1 MSSYIVINSTA
12 RENRLALLEN
22 DTIVELHIERAGD
35 RTVVGNIY
43 QGKVVRVLPGMQA
56 AFVDI
61 GLDRTAFLY
70 VSDVHLDF
78 YDISEMMQDRDSDGE
93 RFGDKI
99 ESQENRVPSSPFST
113 RSTPTARIQDLLK
126 EGQQVLVQVA
136 KEPIGTKGARI
147 TSHITLP
154 GRYLVFMPTINHIGV
169 SRRIEDEEERKRLK
183 TLVEDLRPQ
192 DKGFIVRTVSD
203 GATENELLEDMKFL
217 TRLWDEIM
225 CKSDKAGAP
234 YMIHKDLSLSERV
247 IRDIYTPEI
256 DKIVVD
262 SAEEHQKI
270 NKFVDH
276 FLPDASP
283 VIELYQGKE
292 PIFDHYGIE
301 MSIAEA
307 LGRRVWL
314 KSGGYI
320 VIDQMEAL
328 TAIDV
333 NTGSFVGKR
342 NLEDTI
348 LKTNLESVRELV
360 YQMRLR
366 NIGGLIIIDFIDM
379 ERTDDQE
386 KVFTSLKDA
395 LRKDK
400 AKSNILKISELGLVE
415 MTHKRT
421 HESLLRALTE
431 TCPYCDGR
439 GVIKNSATICSE
451 IYRAIRR
458 DSILLNK
465 NTVMLE
471 VHPDIADILLVEER
485 QRVEEIEL
493 QFTLKFIIEANVHYH
508 REQFDIRIA
517 PTEEASDALED
528 EPE

>member
-1 MSSYIVINSTA
+1 MSSYIIVNSTA

-22 DTIVELHIERAGD
+22 DTIVELYIERAGE

-43 QGKVVRVLPGMQA
+43 LGKVVRVLPGMQA

-78 YDISEMMQDRDSDGE
+78 YDISEMMEDRGSDDE
-93 RFGDKI
+93 RYGDKL
-99 ESQENRVPSSPFST
+99 ESQENRAPISPFSMKT
-113 RSTPTARIQDLLK
+113 TPVARIQDLLK

-169 SRRIEDEEERKRLK
+169 SRRIEDEAERKRLK
-183 TLVEDLRPQ
+183 TLVENLRPPG
-192 DKGFIVRTVSD
+192 KGFIVRTVSD
-203 GATENELLEDMKFL
+203 GATDAELVEDMKFL

-225 CKSDKAGAP
+225 RKSDNAGAP
-234 YMIHKDLSLSERV
+234 HLIHKDLSLSERI

-270 NKFVDH
+270 NNFVDH

-301 MSIAEA
+301 ISIAEA

-348 LKTNLESVRELV
+348 LKTNLEAVRELV

-379 ERTDDQE
+379 ERADDQE
-386 KVFTSLKDA
+386 KVFNALKDA
-395 LRKDK
+395 LYKDK

-415 MTHKRT
+415 MTRKRT
-421 HESLLRALTE
+421 RESLLRALTE
-431 TCPYCDGR
+431 TCPYCEGR

-458 DSILLNK
+458 DSIYLTE
-465 NTVMLE
+465 NTIVLE

-485 QRVEEIEL
+485 QAVEDIERE
-493 QFTLKFIIEANVHYH
+493 FALKVIIEPNGHYH
-508 REQFDIRIA
+508 SEQFDLSIA
-517 PTEEASDALED
+517 PARVIEEPDDGD
-528 EPE
+528 E